1 MPPRKKTVKKGSL
14 DWCVRQADAYGVS
27 YGVYMADYYKK
38 DMYGEKEIKKNER
51 RRTEKNDR

>member
-14 DWCVRQADAYGVS
+14 DWCIKQAAANGVS
-27 YGVYMADYYKK
+27 YGKYMSEYYEK
-38 DMYGEKEIKKNER
+38 DMWREEIKKNER